1 MGLLASSRSEIQVN
15 VRSCSIA
22 GVFRAEGN
30 DRHSLNFNMA
40 ETVCKQQK
48 STIATLEQIQEA
60 YNASM
65 ETCRNGWISNVS
77 IAILRHKSHENCS
90 KSMTGLI
97 INTKVQRHEKYD
109 VYCYDENAGSKK
121 NCTNKFDLR
130 KLQNPPATKGEEK
143 TTTPQALENETDPTL
158 PTFNITED
166 SYEGPDAEPTEE
178 TETISKSTLPV
189 QTTSSPAEIDN
200 GSGGGSY
207 ELEPYTTVSTTKE
220 MQTPLGDETKSHD
233 EYSSTTQHGKG
244 RMAVS
249 TEKPKSH
256 DSDSNWIVIILV
268 IVAVIIIIL
277 LCAAVAKRKSLCGKT
292 QTLIIT
298 KDTGEG
304 NGTAAASGS
313 QNQEMVTLMSKEKV
327 QENGNTEEFTVITL
341 GESTDK
347 EQLA

>member
-1 MGLLASSRSEIQVN
+1 MPRMWTLILGVMLGLLASSRSEIQVT
-15 VRSCSIA
+15 VRTCSFA

-30 DRHSLNFNMA
+30 ERHSLDFDMA
-40 ETVCKQQK
+40 EKVCEEQK
-48 STIATLEQIQEA
+48 STIATLEQVQEA

-65 ETCRNGWISNVS
+65 QTCRNGWMSNMS
-77 IAILRHKSHENCS
+77 IAILRHKRHENCS
-90 KSMTGLI
+90 KNMIGLI
-97 INTKVQRHEKYD
+97 INSKVQPDEKYD
-109 VYCYDENAGSKK
+109 VYCFDENVGPEK
-121 NCTNKFDLR
+121 NCTKAFDLR
-130 KLQNPPATKGEEK
+130 KPKNPPVKTK
-143 TTTPQALENETDPTL
+143 TTTPQALDDETNPTL
-158 PTFNITED
+158 PTFNTTENFSD
-166 SYEGPDAEPTEE
+166 GPGAETTEE
-178 TETISKSTLPV
+178 IETISMSKFPV
-189 QTTSSPAEIDN
+189 QSTSSPAEIDN
-200 GSGGGSY
+200 GSGGMSN

-220 MQTPLGDETKSHD
+220 MQTPLGVPPKD
-233 EYSSTTQHGKG
+233 GKG

-249 TEKPKSH
+249 TEKPKSPSN
-256 DSDSNWIVIILV
+256 SDSNWIVIILV

-292 QTLIIT
+292 QTLMIT

-304 NGTAAASGS
+304 NGAAASGS